1 MQAPSGSGGMTSEL
15 NVTPLIDV
23 VLVLLIIFMVVTP
36 KTDQQVSVAIP
47 QDAPAPAAPAA
58 EKPPPLLVVGLSEDG
73 KYTFSG
79 KPVEDVT
86 ALRSAIQTALQAR
99 TEKVV
104 FLEASPEAPYEAAM
118 VAMDVARL
126 AGAAHLGWV
135 DPPAP

>member
-1 MQAPSGSGGMTSEL
+1 MQAQSGSGGMTSEL

-47 QDAPAPAAPAA
+47 QDAPAPSAPSA
-58 EKPPPLLVVGLSEDG
+58 EKPPPLLVVGLSAEG

-79 KPVEDVT
+79 KPVEDV
-86 ALRSAIQTALQAR
+86 AELRAAIQTALQSR

-135 DPPAP
+135 DPPQ